1 MRRIAFRSALCTA
14 LCLAVVAAPLDI
26 ASAAP
31 AKKPAPTTTAPATD
45 PAATPPATGETPPPT
60 GETPPPVTGETPPGE
75 TPPGETPPGETPPE
89 ETPPE
94 ETPPE
99 ETPEET
105 PPEKP
110 VEPPPPTPPDPMADR
125 PEEPRIAGKPRK
137 GVGMMIAG
145 GATLGAGLA
154 ATITFGLVTQHCKYS
169 GPLQCK
175 YKDQDKFLTPMGA
188 AVTLLGAILLGV
200 GAGYYGAYKKWEH
213 WTPEVAAREKA
224 KQDKKNAR
232 ANRRGRGK
240 GNKTAMVPAPT
251 MFRGG
256 GGLSLVGKF

>member
-1 MRRIAFRSALCTA
+1 MRRIAFRSALCSA
-14 LCLAVVAAPLDI
+14 LCFALVAAPLDV

-31 AKKPAPTTTAPATD
+31 AKKPAPTTTAAPATD
-45 PAATPPATGETPPPT
+45 PAATPPATGETPP
-60 GETPPPVTGETPPGE
+60 GETPPGETPPVTGETPPGE
-75 TPPGETPPGETPPE
+75 TPPGETPPDGETPPE

-94 ETPPE
+94 ETPAE
-99 ETPEET
+99 ET
-105 PPEKP
+105 PEKP

-154 ATITFGLVTQHCKYS
+154 ATITFGMITQHCKYS

-175 YKDQDKFLTPMGA
+175 YQDQDKFLIPMGA
-188 AVTLLGAILLGV
+188 AATLLGAILLGV
-200 GAGYYGAYKKWEH
+200 GAGYYGAYKKWER

-224 KQDKKNAR
+224 KLEKRNAR

-240 GNKTAMVPAPT
+240 GNKTALLPSPT
-251 MFRGG
+251 MIRGG
-256 GGLSLVGKF
+256 AGFSLVGRF

>member
-1 MRRIAFRSALCTA
+1 MRRIAFRTALCSALCF
-14 LCLAVVAAPLDI
+14 AVVAAPLDI

-31 AKKPAPTTTAPATD
+31 AKKPAPTTAAPATD
-45 PAATPPATGETPPPT
+45 PAATPPATGDTPPVETPP
-60 GETPPPVTGETPPGE
+60 GETPPGE
-75 TPPGETPPGETPPE
+75 TPPGETPPGETPPDGETPTE
-89 ETPPE
+89 ETPTE
-94 ETPPE
+94 ETPAE
-99 ETPEET
+99 EP

-154 ATITFGLVTQHCKYS
+154 ATITFGMVTQHCKYS

-175 YKDQDKFLTPMGA
+175 YQDQDKFLIPMGA

-224 KQDKKNAR
+224 KLEKRNAR
-232 ANRRGRGK
+232 ANRRGRK
-240 GNKTAMVPAPT
+240 GNKTAMIPSPT
-251 MFRGG
+251 MIRGG
-256 GGLSLVGKF
+256 AGFSLVGRF